1 MSVGEVLFGLL
12 AIVGLCD
19 LFRSVIFWIYND
31 RKEGEIILTL
41 HLSGHREDAEYLIRG
56 ALQKLKAA
64 RGVSQ
69 KRLLVIDDGMDQE
82 TRNICEILLQGQPQA
97 TICSGKDAPAEVC
110 KMR

>member
-1 MSVGEVLFGLL
+1 MSIGEVFFGLL

-19 LFRSVIFWIYND
+19 LFRSVVFWFYKD
-31 RKEGEIILTL
+31 QKEGEMILTL

-82 TRNICEILLQGQPQA
+82 TRNICELLLQGQPQ
-97 TICSGKDAPAEVC
+97 TVICSGKDAPAEVC

>member
-1 MSVGEVLFGLL
+1 M
-12 AIVGLCD
+12 
-19 LFRSVIFWIYND
+19 
-31 RKEGEIILTL
+31 TL

-97 TICSGKDAPAEVC
+97 TICSGKDASAEVC
-110 KMR
+110 KIR